1 MAIIGDVKYA
11 ITALALVALAGCSSR
26 NVDSLDAVKQ
36 GVIKDIAKNI
46 NVAAMDV
53 NVVSV
58 SFRDKEADAVVSF
71 APKGGSAAQG
81 LTMSYTMER
90 KGEEWHIKSRAQ
102 SDLQKHAAQAPPGT
116 PGAAMPGSDMPGGM
130 APLPPGHGQM
140 GGGQMGGGQM
150 GGSPQQLP
158 PDHPP
163 LDSIKK
169 Q

>member
-1 MAIIGDVKYA
+1 MKYA
-11 ITALALVALAGCSSR
+11 TTILALVALAGCSNR

-36 GVIKDIAKNI
+36 GVIKDIGKNI

-81 LTMSYTMER
+81 LTMNYTMER
-90 KGEEWHIKSRAQ
+90 KDDGWHIKSRAQ

-116 PGAAMPGSDMPGGM
+116 PGAAMPQPDMSGM
-130 APLPPGHGQM
+130 GAMPPGHGGAM
-140 GGGQMGGGQM
+140 GGAMGSGSM
-150 GGSPQQLP
+150 GGSQQLP
-158 PDHPP
+158 PGHPP

>member
-1 MAIIGDVKYA
+1 MAIIGIVKYA
-11 ITALALVALAGCSSR
+11 ITALALVALAGCSNR

-36 GVIKDIAKNI
+36 GVIKDISKNI

-130 APLPPGHGQM
+130 GPMPAGHGAM
-140 GGGQMGGGQM
+140 GGGQMGSGT
-150 GGSPQQLP
+150 PQQLP